1 MSPPDSADPAAAASP
16 SLPEP
21 SAATRRKRWISIAVS
36 LGLLALIYRKIDLRA
51 VAGVLARSHLGWM
64 IAGQLA
70 LVLIKAVQ
78 GWRLRRLMPAG
89 TRLGVA
95 ESVRLILVADV
106 MNMVLPSKMGDIAK
120 SFFLKS
126 RGHLPGSLALSLTV
140 FEKAYDVLALF
151 LWCAIGLLFLPSKG
165 ALLWLAAAGISVA
178 TVVGFL
184 TLNSEVFARF
194 VFGLGLKFAPGKL
207 RGKIE
212 KLRDAW
218 GETRATFRREPGRHA
233 KVVAISIGLWLLHFF
248 QLWIFILAL
257 RAYVPFL
264 DHIGLA
270 ALAILAGLAPFT
282 FAGLGTRDAALVAL
296 YAPYLDAQTA
306 AALGLLFTSRYLLP
320 ALAGLPFFRRYVE
333 EMRRGEGGPPN

>member
-1 MSPPDSADPAAAASP
+1 MDQPPASAETPQVIAR
-16 SLPEP
+16 P
-21 SAATRRKRWISIAVS
+21 SAAARRNRWISIAVS
-36 LGLLALIYRKIDLRA
+36 LALLALIYRKIDLRA
-51 VAGVLARSHLGWM
+51 IGGVLARSNWGWM
-64 IAGQLA
+64 LVGQLA
-70 LVLIKAVQ
+70 LILIKAVQ

-89 TRLGVA
+89 TTLGVA

-151 LWCAIGLLFLPSKG
+151 LWCAIGLLFLPGKG
-165 ALLWLAAAGISVA
+165 AILWLAAAGISVA

-194 VFGLGLKFAPGKL
+194 VFGLALRIAPGKL
-207 RGKIE
+207 KGKIE

-218 GETRATFRREPGRHA
+218 AETRSTFRREPVRHA
-233 KVVAISIGLWLLHFF
+233 QVVAISIGLWLLHFV

-264 DHIGLA
+264 AHIGLA
-270 ALAILAGLAPFT
+270 ALAILAGLTPFT

-296 YAPYLDAQTA
+296 YAPYLNAQTA
-306 AALGLLFTSRYLLP
+306 AALGLLFTSRYLVP
-320 ALAGLPFFRRYVE
+320 ALAGLPFFRRYLE
-333 EMRRGEGGPPN
+333 EMRRG